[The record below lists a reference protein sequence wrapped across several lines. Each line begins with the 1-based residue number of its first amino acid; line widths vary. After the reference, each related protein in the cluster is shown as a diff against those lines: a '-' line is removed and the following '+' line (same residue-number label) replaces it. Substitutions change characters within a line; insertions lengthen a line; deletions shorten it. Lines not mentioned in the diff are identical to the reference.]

1 MSAQKPPPSHEACGA
16 YASPGSTPPEPQRE
30 QEEVAAQG
38 RTPLE
43 RAADATEELYHL
55 RDTFFPG
62 DPAEKAAALRA
73 RADAAL
79 VLLDALPPE
88 QRKSPQQRGVYEF
101 FRGKILDVFPKY
113 NKEAEDH
120 LSKAVKLNPSLV
132 DAWLCLGNCIWK
144 KGDLAAAKNCFSLA
158 LSKGS
163 DKKILCQLSMLERS
177 MAQGSEDQAL
187 LVEGS
192 IKHAK
197 EAVMLDIKDGNSWY
211 NLGNAYLTSFFV
223 GGAWD
228 HTKLHHSVKAYQNAE
243 KDQTMNLNPD
253 LYYNCATADR
263 YLENYERALHGF
275 EAAAIKD
282 PGLGANTEVQKI
294 ISLLDKLE
302 NAMKGQLRSKRLAS
316 LVSSLSDVN
325 LKSLHKKATV
335 SILSEGL
342 NKAVVVL
349 GKVVLL
355 IRYDNV
361 APLYYLTCDL
371 DQCYFILS
379 VYGLRNDAIKEG
391 DRVALFEPYYRIL
404 DTSWKEKHY
413 QFKSIRVD
421 FPEQILINEKA
432 PAPHHV
438 VRASIHAHN
447 KP

>member
-1 MSAQKPPPSHEACGA
+1 MSAQKPAPPATSGA
-16 YASPGSTPPEPQRE
+16 EPEGKE
-30 QEEVAAQG
+30 S
-38 RTPLE
+38 RTALE
-43 RAADATEELYHL
+43 RAANAADELYRL
-55 RDTFFPG
+55 RDTFFPR

-73 RADAAL
+73 GADAAL
-79 VLLDALPPE
+79 ALLDAIPPE
-88 QRKSPQQRGVYEF
+88 ERKSPQQRGVFEF
-101 FRGKILDVFPKY
+101 LRGKILDVFSDY
-113 NKEAEDH
+113 HKEAEDH

-144 KGDLAAAKNCFSLA
+144 KGDLSAAKNCFSLA

-177 MAQGSEDQAL
+177 MAQGSEDQEL
-187 LVEGS
+187 LVEES
-192 IKHAK
+192 INHAK

-211 NLGNAYLTSFFV
+211 NMGNAYLTSFFV

-243 KDQTMNLNPD
+243 KDKTMSLNPD
-253 LYYNCATADR
+253 LYYNCATADK
-263 YLENYERALHGF
+263 YLENYERALRGF
-275 EAAAIKD
+275 EAAALKD
-282 PGLGANTEVQKI
+282 PGLGADTEVEKI

-316 LVSSLSDVN
+316 LASSLSGIH
-325 LKSLHKKATV
+325 LKSSHKKATI
-335 SILSEGL
+335 SELSEGL
-342 NKAVVVL
+342 NKEVAVL

-355 IRYDNV
+355 IRHDNV
-361 APLYYLTCDL
+361 APLYYLACDL
-371 DQCYFILS
+371 DQSYFMLS

-391 DRVALFEPYYRIL
+391 DRVVLFEPHYRIL
-404 DTSWKEKHY
+404 DASWKDKRY

-432 PAPHHV
+432 PAPRHV